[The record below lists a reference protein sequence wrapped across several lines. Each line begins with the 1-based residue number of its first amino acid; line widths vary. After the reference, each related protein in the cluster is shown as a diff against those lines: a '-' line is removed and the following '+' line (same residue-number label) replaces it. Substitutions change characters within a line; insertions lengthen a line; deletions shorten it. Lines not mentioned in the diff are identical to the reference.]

1 MAWGDGTLRAM
12 WVQGMMT
19 GNQHRV
25 PCPQVC
31 LHYLGSSSRVRQA
44 HHGRPP
50 LPALE
55 VASAMEP
62 HPVLAYRSLPP

>member
-1 MAWGDGTLRAM
+1 MGP
-12 WVQGMMT
+12 
-19 GNQHRV
+19 GNDDREPAQS
-25 PCPQVC
+25 PPLQVC

-44 HHGRPP
+44 HLGSPL